1 MQKSNSFVRL
11 SLITCLSVLIPT
23 GVTAQQTLT
32 LEQCREMAVG
42 NSRTLEQARTGIE
55 MAGYDRKVAFAN
67 YLPNISATGAY
78 IYNPEGAA
86 LVGDETSARLQNLG
100 TSVHSQFQ
108 GFTQGLMGAIQSNP
122 MAIKEYMTSPMWQ
135 TVLGALSQTDLS
147 QAINAIG
154 AEIDEALHPDLTNVV
169 AGGVTL
175 TQPIFMGGKIV
186 TANRIAKLAEELSR
200 TRYDQKYQE
209 TIVSVDQ
216 AYWQIVSIANKLRLA
231 CSYSDLLHKMEDD
244 VALAVS
250 EGVATQSDALQIK
263 VKANEAD
270 VMKTKAENGLSLAKM
285 LLCREIGLDLNSSI
299 VLADEQLTEIPAPE
313 MQPEKALEDIYEDRP
328 ETRSLELA
336 SEIYKGKVRMA
347 RADML
352 PKVAATAGYLVSNP
366 NVKNGFSTS
375 WGGFPTAGVVVSIP
389 LFHGFEAANKTR
401 KAKAEATLY
410 RCQLEDAKELIAL
423 QVAQL
428 RKQEAEAAEKT
439 VAAKSNLECAE
450 ENLRSATIG
459 FEEGVIDATT
469 ALAAQTAWLSARSE
483 LIDAEIE
490 TQMLASNLRKAEGNI
505 GKE

>member
-1 MQKSNSFVRL
+1 MQTSNFFVRL
-11 SLITCLSVLIPT
+11 SFACLSVLIYS
-23 GVTAQQTLT
+23 GLNAQQTLT
-32 LEQCREMAVG
+32 LEQCRKMAVE
-42 NSRTLEQARTGIE
+42 NSKALEQARTGIE
-55 MAGYDRKVAFAN
+55 MAGYDRKAAFAN

-86 LVGDETSARLQNLG
+86 LVSDETSARLQNLG

-122 MAIKEYMTSPMWQ
+122 MAVKEYMTSPMWQ

-154 AEIDEALHPDLTNVV
+154 TEIDEALHPDLTNVI

-186 TANRIAKLAEELSR
+186 TANRIARLAEDLSR

-209 TIVSVDQ
+209 TVVSVDQ

-231 CSYSDLLHKMEDD
+231 QSYSDLLHKMESD

-270 VMKTKAENGLSLAKM
+270 VMKTKAGNGLALAKM
-285 LLCREIGLDLNSSI
+285 LLCKETGLDLNSEI
-299 VLADEQLTEIPAPE
+299 VLADEQLSEIPVPE
-313 MQPEKALEDIYEDRP
+313 MRPEKALEDIYDDRP
-328 ETRSLELA
+328 ETKSLELA
-336 SEIYKGKVRMA
+336 SEIYKGKVRIA

-423 QVAQL
+423 QVTQL
-428 RKQEAEAAEKT
+428 RKQEAEAAEKI
-439 VAAKSNLECAE
+439 VSAKSNLECAE

-483 LIDAEIE
+483 LIDAGIE
-490 TQMLASNLRKAEGNI
+490 RQMLASELRKAEG
-505 GKE
+505 EL